1 MSVKT
6 EPQFGQV
13 DEFATE
19 EKDPEGVSMASDA
32 CAAATGF
39 GGARVLRTGDLVRPM
54 MRVGDVEF
62 CRSCCI
68 VRTISCVVL

>member
-1 MSVKT
+1 MSAKT

-19 EKDPEGVSMASDA
+19 ENDPEGVSMASDA
-32 CAAATGF
+32 CAASTGF

-54 MRVGDVEF
+54 MRAGDVEF
-62 CRSCCI
+62 CR
-68 VRTISCVVL
+68 VVVS

>member
-1 MSVKT
+1 MSAKT

-19 EKDPEGVSMASDA
+19 ENDPEGVPMASDA
-32 CAAATGF
+32 CAASTGF

-54 MRVGDVEF
+54 MRAGDVEF
-62 CRSCCI
+62 CR
-68 VRTISCVVL
+68 VVVS